1 MLIKNSE
8 EIKRILQEKFDD
20 RIQIFSK
27 PNDDKNLISYFESE
41 DKNENITGY
50 LNGIYFELKPSNDS
64 LSLMLYPQY
73 SNLMCEDI
81 KILFK
86 LIDKK
91 IMGKDCLLNY
101 RNASSERINQW
112 TDNKK
117 LETTLINDFFCKLAN
132 GEIKDYI
139 IKKSYSEEISEEIN
153 TIFSKPILKY
163 FQLLSQNL
171 ITSNQEQ
178 NTKYQ
183 VSKVK
188 FWKNSNNSSL
198 PIADIYVDL
207 LNDYKIKNFKLRHNF
222 NNNLTII
229 TTSISDENNELD
241 SQFYSDLKPLITF
254 GNQLSGNEI
263 LCSWEFFN
271 NNNFLT
277 NSNQIALA
285 FVKDKVDAIYLL
297 QSLNKN
303 KFVENLKINPNYNE
317 KYVKDFFQTLEKKKA
332 QQSNK
337 NSLECRA

>member
-1 MLIKNSE
+1 M
-8 EIKRILQEKFDD
+8 QEKFDD

-139 IKKSYSEEISEEIN
+139 IKKSYSEEVGEKS
-153 TIFSKPILKY
+153 TQF
-163 FQLLSQNL
+163 FQNL
-171 ITSNQEQ
+171 
-178 NTKYQ
+178 
-183 VSKVK
+183 
-188 FWKNSNNSSL
+188 F
-198 PIADIYVDL
+198 
-207 LNDYKIKNFKLRHNF
+207 
-222 NNNLTII
+222 
-229 TTSISDENNELD
+229 
-241 SQFYSDLKPLITF
+241 
-254 GNQLSGNEI
+254 
-263 LCSWEFFN
+263 
-271 NNNFLT
+271 
-277 NSNQIALA
+277 
-285 FVKDKVDAIYLL
+285 
-297 QSLNKN
+297 
-303 KFVENLKINPNYNE
+303 
-317 KYVKDFFQTLEKKKA
+317 
-332 QQSNK
+332 
-337 NSLECRA
+337 